1 MRYVF
6 HDHTVTF
13 LTDIICFFL
22 QKIKTLFD
30 LMDMQDEKCVELLQL
45 TTSKLDDTAR
55 FCNRYPN
62 IEVSYK
68 ISDQD
73 DIPGEQKAGKKTG
86 YLYKS

>member
-1 MRYVF
+1 
-6 HDHTVTF
+6 
-13 LTDIICFFL
+13 
-22 QKIKTLFD
+22 
-30 LMDMQDEKCVELLQL
+30 MDMQDEKCVELLQL

-73 DIPGEQKAGKKTG
+73 DIPGEQKAGKKTD
-86 YLYKS
+86 